1 MSGHVVLGSYP
12 QSGKSTS
19 LQVYRQGK
27 GVLTL
32 WRLAAS
38 YRSKGEEMEVCMES
52 RLAKRACGLFLFA
65 LVVLAFVRF
74 SAADNSASSGSGSV
88 AETAHMQIARASH
101 SSTLLPDGKV
111 LIAGG
116 FGGSGTER
124 DPYRSTEIYDPHAGS
139 FQPAGNMT
147 IGRTGHTATLLK
159 NGKLLIAGGWT
170 GRYNLRRSAELYDP
184 ATGVFTPTGDM
195 VIERA
200 GNTAALLPDG
210 RVLVAGGEDRSE
222 NALSSAEVYDPS
234 TGKFT
239 RTGDMTEPRG
249 QATATALRN
258 GKVLIVGGG
267 CGRCPSQNV
276 YRSAELYDPATGKF
290 TFTGQM
296 AVGRNKHASVLLASG
311 KVLVVGGS
319 DNRGWHGE
327 YSSAEIYD
335 PATGTFSATGAMSA
349 SRFKLPHAAVLLDNG
364 TVLVA
369 GGGNFGEVYDET
381 KGTFSKVEGNLG
393 AARFFASATVLPDG
407 NTLITG
413 GYAESGGGLPST
425 AGAWIYTP

>member
-1 MSGHVVLGSYP
+1 
-12 QSGKSTS
+12 
-19 LQVYRQGK
+19 
-27 GVLTL
+27 
-32 WRLAAS
+32 
-38 YRSKGEEMEVCMES
+38 MES
-52 RLAKRACGLFLFA
+52 RFAGKAFAFFL
-65 LVVLAFVRF
+65 LPLMVLPFLRF
-74 SAADNSASSGSGSV
+74 RSPGNSASFSAGSV

-124 DPYRSTEIYDPHAGS
+124 NPYRSTEIYDPRTGN
-139 FQPAGNMT
+139 FQPAGDMT
-147 IGRTGHTATLLK
+147 IGRSGHTATLLK

-170 GRYNLRRSAELYDP
+170 GHYNLRRSAELYDP

-200 GNTAALLPDG
+200 GNLAALLPDG

-222 NALSSAEVYDPS
+222 DAIAGAEIYDPA

-249 QATATALRN
+249 EATATALRN

-267 CGRCPSQNV
+267 SGHYPSQSV

-290 TFTGQM
+290 TSTGQM
-296 AVGRNKHASVLLASG
+296 SVGRHKHAAVLLASG

-319 DNRGWHGE
+319 DNRDWHGE

-335 PATGTFSATGAMSA
+335 PATGKFSTTGTMST
-349 SRFKLPHAAVLLDNG
+349 SRFKLPYAAALLDNG

-369 GGGNFGEVYDET
+369 GGGSFAEVYDES
-381 KGTFSKVEGNLG
+381 KGSFSKVEGSLG
-393 AARFFASATVLPDG
+393 AARFFASATVLPG
-407 NTLITG
+407 GKTLITG

-425 AGAWIYTP
+425 AGAWIYKP

>member
-1 MSGHVVLGSYP
+1 
-12 QSGKSTS
+12 
-19 LQVYRQGK
+19 
-27 GVLTL
+27 
-32 WRLAAS
+32 
-38 YRSKGEEMEVCMES
+38 MES
-52 RLAKRACGLFLFA
+52 RLAKRACGLFLFP
-65 LVVLAFVRF
+65 LMVLAFVRF

-116 FGGSGTER
+116 FGGSGTESN
-124 DPYRSTEIYDPHAGS
+124 PFRSTEIYDPRTGS
-139 FQPAGNMT
+139 FQSAANMS
-147 IGRTGHTATLLK
+147 IGRSGHTATLLK

-170 GRYNLRRSAELYDP
+170 GHYNLRRSAELYDP
-184 ATGVFTPTGDM
+184 TTGVFTPTGDM

-200 GNTAALLPDG
+200 GSMAALLPDG

-267 CGRCPSQNV
+267 SGHYPSQNV

-290 TFTGQM
+290 TSTGPM
-296 AVGRNKHASVLLASG
+296 SVGRHKHAAVLLASG

-319 DNRGWHGE
+319 DNRDWHGE

-335 PATGTFSATGAMSA
+335 PATGTFSATGAMSTP
-349 SRFKLPHAAVLLDNG
+349 RFKLPHAVALQANG

-369 GGGNFGEVYDET
+369 GGGSFAEVYDET
-381 KGTFSKVEGNLG
+381 KGSFSKVVGNLG

-407 NTLITG
+407 KTLITG
-413 GYAESGGGLPST
+413 GYAETEGGLPST
-425 AGAWIYTP
+425 AGAWIYKP

>member
-1 MSGHVVLGSYP
+1 
-12 QSGKSTS
+12 
-19 LQVYRQGK
+19 
-27 GVLTL
+27 
-32 WRLAAS
+32 
-38 YRSKGEEMEVCMES
+38 MES
-52 RLAKRACGLFLFA
+52 RFAGKAFAFFVLPLMVLPFLRFRAT
-65 LVVLAFVRF
+65 
-74 SAADNSASSGSGSV
+74 DNSATSRAGSV
-88 AETAHMQIARASH
+88 AETVHMQMARASH

-116 FGGSGTER
+116 FGGSGTESN
-124 DPYRSTEIYDPHAGS
+124 PYKSAEIYDPRTGS
-139 FQPAGNMT
+139 FQPAGSMS
-147 IGRTGHTATLLK
+147 IGRSGHTATLLK

-210 RVLVAGGEDRSE
+210 RVLVAGGEDRGE

-234 TGKFT
+234 TGEFT
-239 RTGDMTEPRG
+239 RIGDMTEPRG
-249 QATATALRN
+249 EATATALRN
-258 GKVLIVGGG
+258 GKILIVGGG
-267 CGRCPSQNV
+267 SGHYPSQNV

-290 TFTGQM
+290 TSTGQM
-296 AVGRNKHASVLLASG
+296 SVGRHKHAAVLLGSG

-319 DNRGWHGE
+319 DNRDWHGE

-335 PATGTFSATGAMSA
+335 SATGRFSSTGTMSA
-349 SRFKLPHAAVLLDNG
+349 ARFKLPYAAVLLDNG

-369 GGGNFGEVYDET
+369 GGGSFAEVYDES
-381 KGTFSKVEGNLG
+381 KGSFSKVEGSLG
-393 AARFFASATVLPDG
+393 AARFFASATVLPG
-407 NTLITG
+407 GKTLITG

-425 AGAWIYTP
+425 AGAWIYKP